1 MREDGS
7 IGVGVLGLGVIG
19 SQVARVLLHQTERL
33 AHQVGAPIVLRR
45 AADIDTAKLQASG
58 VPGHLLTTDAADV
71 VNSPEVDVVVELIG
85 GVHPAMDLL
94 TAVLSQGKHAVTANK
109 ELMAKQGP
117 ELIELAGQNG
127 AHLLYEASVGGGI
140 PIIGPL
146 KKDLLANEITRIHAI
161 INGTTNY
168 IVTKM
173 SKEGLDFDS
182 ALRQAQASGFA
193 ESDPT
198 NDIEGFDPAYKL
210 AIIASLAFHTRVR
223 AQDVYRE
230 GISRLAPQDF
240 QYADELGYAIKLLAI
255 ARCDDDVL
263 SLRVHPALIPYE
275 HLLAKVDG
283 VFNAIEIEGDLVGK
297 VLFHGQGAGPL
308 PTSSAVVGDT
318 VEIARGIVS
327 RSSSVRPGNFS
338 REVSI
343 SPMEELT
350 TSYYARLTV
359 ADRAGVLASITKVL
373 GDLSISIASVIQKN
387 SDPTVQTAEIVI
399 TTHPAQ
405 ERAVQQAFHQME
417 QIDVVKEVG
426 SLIRV
431 ENWS

>member
-19 SQVARVLLHQTERL
+19 SQVARVLLDQTERL
-33 AHQVGAPIVLRR
+33 AHQVGAPVVLRR
-45 AADIDTAKLQASG
+45 AVDIDTAKLQASG
-58 VPGHLLTTDAADV
+58 LPGHLLTTDAADV

-94 TAVLSQGKHAVTANK
+94 TTALSQGKHAVTANK

-117 ELIELAGQNG
+117 ELIELAEQNG
-127 AHLLYEASVGGGI
+127 VHLLYEASVGGGI

-146 KKDLLANEITRIHAI
+146 KKDLLANEITSIYAI

-173 SKEGLDFDS
+173 SREGLDFDS
-182 ALRQAQASGFA
+182 ALRQAQAAGFA

-210 AIIASLAFHTRVR
+210 AILASLAFHTRVR
-223 AQDVYRE
+223 AEDVYRE

-263 SLRVHPALIPYE
+263 SLRVHPALVPYE
-275 HLLAKVDG
+275 HLLARVDG
-283 VFNAIEIEGDLVGK
+283 VFNAIEIEGDLVGQ

-327 RSSSVRPGNFS
+327 RSGSVRPGNFS

-359 ADRAGVLASITKVL
+359 ADHAGVLANITKVL
-373 GDLSISIASVIQKN
+373 GDLSISIASIIQKN
-387 SDPTVQTAEIVI
+387 ADPTVQTAEIVI

-405 ERAVQQAFHQME
+405 ERAVQEAFHQME